1 MMMAA
6 YNGPGKLNARRAI
19 SKSLSL
25 DRINGSFNS
34 NINARTTLNPDL
46 AKYYE
51 EVKQNDQIRYT
62 GFIAQEVEAAA
73 NKIGFNFSGVDK
85 PKNDKDQYALRY
97 AEFVVPLVKAVQEQQ
112 AIIESQNKKIDDLL
126 KRIETL
132 EAAKQ

>member
-1 MMMAA
+1 MRSS
-6 YNGPGKLNARRAI
+6 PGSIEKFSGKKMFDKNFSI
-19 SKSLSL
+19 
-25 DRINGSFNS
+25 DRTKGSFS
-34 NINARTTLNPDL
+34 NKINAKISMDPAM

-85 PKNDKDQYALRY
+85 PKNENDQYALRY
-97 AEFVVPLVKAVQEQQ
+97 SDFVVPLVKAVQEQQ
-112 AIIESQNKKIDDLL
+112 AIINSQNKKIDDLI